1 MAQLCAMLAG
11 VTAAMQQMQGEIKN
25 EMNGNARQME
35 EKMDGN
41 TDKMEKMR
49 GEMQNMGAGLQDGL
63 DKLKNREWGTAMGD
77 ELGE

>member
-1 MAQLCAMLAG
+1 MDGNTKKM
-11 VTAAMQQMQGEIKN
+11 ES
-25 EMNGNARQME
+25 MN

-63 DKLKNREWGTAMGD
+63 EQLKIGN
-77 ELGE
+77 GERQRVGRVGRFGRRAG